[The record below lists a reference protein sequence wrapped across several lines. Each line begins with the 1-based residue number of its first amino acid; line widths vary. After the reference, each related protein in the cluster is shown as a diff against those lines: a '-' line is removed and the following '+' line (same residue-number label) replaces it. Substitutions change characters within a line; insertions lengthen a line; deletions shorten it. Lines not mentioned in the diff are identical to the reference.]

1 MDSADYA
8 NDTREELILHA
19 VEILIAVRQ
28 GRGGTAVF
36 TELAERFARVFL
48 AFDDWLLRGGEPPD
62 EWTRE

>member
-28 GRGGTAVF
+28 G
-36 TELAERFARVFL
+36 
-48 AFDDWLLRGGEPPD
+48 GEGPPSSPN
-62 EWTRE
+62 

>member
-28 GRGGTAVF
+28 GRGQTAVF
-36 TELAERFARVFL
+36 TELAERFARGLPRVRRL
-48 AFDDWLLRGGEPPD
+48 VAPRGRAP
-62 EWTRE
+62 R

>member
-8 NDTREELILHA
+8 NDTREDLILHA
-19 VEILIAVRQ
+19 VEILVAVRQ
-28 GRGGTAVF
+28 GRGETPMF

-48 AFDDWLLRGGEPPD
+48 AFDDWLLRGGAPPD